1 MSAGRPKQFNNL
13 VLFPVPMDAGQRELL
28 KEKAKRNGFK
38 SVARYVRVQLGLEGK
53 PHGKA

>member
-13 VLFPVPMDAGQRELL
+13 VLFPVPMDAGQREQL